1 MTAFNSYF
9 IYTDQYLTVFS
20 QTLQCVASTGIIVVA
35 ISLLL
40 LPDLLAAVAT
50 VISIISTLIG
60 TIGIMSVWG
69 IALDGITLINL
80 VMCIGFSVDF
90 SAHFAY
96 HYIDIKKSSK
106 DSDVVDRSLV
116 SVFKPISQAAAST
129 ILGLLG
135 LVLAPSPGF
144 IIFFKIIFIVIVL
157 GVIHALILLP
167 FLLQFLVDSRS
178 RLKRSDSPDP
188 AVLLSVKKISEE
200 LEGLSETE
208 NTWPED
214 FAASGGK
221 PVNVTRRTD
230 EKPFEF

>member
-1 MTAFNSYF
+1 MYYNTESYLFQVTAFNSYF

-200 LEGLSETE
+200 VVLK
-208 NTWPED
+208 
-214 FAASGGK
+214 AK
-221 PVNVTRRTD
+221 ID
-230 EKPFEF
+230 EKGAFDNHAFEHSKL